1 MSTGGGVNQ
10 ADNTT
15 YPASQVMRYLLW
27 EIAQQII
34 KMIIIKKWDEAIFN
48 QIFLMLPSKN
58 TKYF

>member
-34 KMIIIKKWDEAIFN
+34 KMIIIKIVGRNDIQSDILNVTF
-48 QIFLMLPSKN
+48 
-58 TKYF
+58 